1 MEKETL
7 RHRQAGRCNP
17 TCKSFVLKGFTLIE
31 LLVVIAIIAIL
42 AAMLLP
48 ALSVA
53 KKTAQRIQC
62 LGNIRQFGQAEISY
76 SDDFNGMMMWAQLSS
91 QDAMPTSNFEYL
103 MQQMY
108 NVPFY
113 VSGGITY
120 VKIDKTKTLAH
131 LSMMCPETKRYMMAT
146 TSNGYPWSYGY
157 FMNIPRVD
165 LIRKISRVLDPSQ
178 KIAILDG
185 PTTVSGG
192 TTDLGTLTSFPS
204 TGQYFPGALS
214 YKNTID
220 ASALASNPDCFY
232 DARFGRHS
240 RNLNAAFLDGHAEN
254 NPVSYYANDYYNPV
268 NAAGASV
275 NGVPT
280 HPDNKIVK
288 NMFSLYY

>member
-1 MEKETL
+1 M
-7 RHRQAGRCNP
+7 RH
-17 TCKSFVLKGFTLIE
+17 SGFTLIE

-48 ALSVA
+48 ALSAA

-76 SDDFNGMMMWAQLSS
+76 SDDFNGWMMWTAN
-91 QDAMPTSNFEYL
+91 DPTSNFEYL

-120 VKIDKTKTLAH
+120 IRIDKAKTLAH
-131 LSMMCPETKRYMMAT
+131 LSMMCPETKRYMMLSTA
-146 TSNGYPWSYGY
+146 NNYPWSYGY
-157 FMNIPRVD
+157 FMNIRLVNQ
-165 LIRKISRVLDPSQ
+165 IRQISRVLNPSQ
-178 KIAILDG
+178 KVAILDG

-204 TGQYFPGALS
+204 NGRYFPGALS

-220 ASALASNPDCFY
+220 VSAVALDTTAIYDARECLY

-240 RNLNAAFLDGHAEN
+240 RSLNAAFIDGHAEN
-254 NPVSYYANDYYNPV
+254 NPVSYYAKDFYNPV
-268 NAAGASV
+268 NAAGTPV
-275 NGVPT
+275 NGVAT
-280 HPDNKIVK
+280 NPDNKIVN
-288 NMFSLYY
+288 NMFSPYY

>member
-1 MEKETL
+1 MVISNL
-7 RHRQAGRCNP
+7 
-17 TCKSFVLKGFTLIE
+17 FTLIE

-42 AAMLLP
+42 ASMLLP
-48 ALSVA
+48 ALSAA
-53 KKTAQRIQC
+53 KKSAQRVQC
-62 LGNIRQFGQAEISY
+62 LGNIRQFGQSEISY
-76 SDDFNGMMMWAQLSS
+76 SDDFNGWMMWTARISAESS
-91 QDAMPTSNFEYL
+91 PTTNFEYL

-120 VKIDKTKTLAH
+120 IKIDKTKTLAH
-131 LSMMCPETKRYMMAT
+131 LSMMCPETRRYMMAT
-146 TSNGYPWSYGY
+146 TAVGYPWSYGY

-165 LIRKISRVLDPSQ
+165 QIRQISRVLNPSQ

-192 TTDLGTLTSFPS
+192 ATDLGTLTSFPS
-204 TGQYFPGALS
+204 TGRYFPGALS

-220 ASALASNPDCFY
+220 ASLIASDANCFY

-254 NPVSYYANDYYNPV
+254 NLVSYYAKDYYNPV
-268 NAAGASV
+268 NAAGTAV

-280 HPDNKIVK
+280 NPDNFIVK